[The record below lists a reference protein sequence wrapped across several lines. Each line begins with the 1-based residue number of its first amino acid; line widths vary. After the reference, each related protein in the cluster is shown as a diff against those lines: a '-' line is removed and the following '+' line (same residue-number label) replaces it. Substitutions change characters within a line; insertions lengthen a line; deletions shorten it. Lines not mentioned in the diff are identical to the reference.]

1 MRLDD
6 PFGCKRLLYK
16 QLHLHDV
23 LLGVSKNQFLKIL
36 LFLVTPGVGDL
47 DAS

>member
-6 PFGCKRLLYK
+6 PFGCKRLLDK

-23 LLGVSKNQFLKIL
+23 FLGVSKNQFLKVL
-36 LFLVTPGVGDL
+36 LLLVTPGVGDL